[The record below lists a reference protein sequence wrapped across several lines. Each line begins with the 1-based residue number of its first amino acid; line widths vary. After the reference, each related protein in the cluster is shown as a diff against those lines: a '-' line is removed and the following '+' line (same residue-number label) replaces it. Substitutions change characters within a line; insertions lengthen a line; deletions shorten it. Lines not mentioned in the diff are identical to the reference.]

1 MLLYIML
8 LARIM
13 LIYIYICFH
22 KMQYTMLVFLMLFA
36 CLMLIFFANT
46 NAFCF
51 HALSWVIDTEFV
63 YLKYYFVLCK
73 ILLIGWFS

>member
-1 MLLYIML
+1 MFSQNAVYNACIFN
-8 LARIM
+8 AV
-13 LIYIYICFH
+13 C
-22 KMQYTMLVFLMLFA
+22 LFNA
-36 CLMLIFFANT
+36 NFFANT